1 VRVIGQPYLKEVD
14 YTVKNLIVDFVQEL
28 IQPNITLNKNETQER
43 KKAAA
48 ADIQPVLHKIKS
60 GEMLLREGERV
71 TEVQLLKLKTLEAQT
86 KTEQVLLSSLGA
98 ALIMLCLL
106 VTTYILH
113 LNRQIR
119 QAGAH
124 NKELLLIGSVAL
136 TFFTLA
142 VLSASFSEIV
152 TRNTPYPISGLSV
165 LFGVPLASGAMIL
178 CLFLGLGH
186 GGLFC
191 RYIPKQL

>member
-1 VRVIGQPYLKEVD
+1 MD
-14 YTVKNLIVDFVQEL
+14 YTVKNLIIDFVQEL

-48 ADIQPVLHKIKS
+48 TDIQPVLHKIKS

-106 VTTYILH
+106 ITTYILH

-119 QAGAH
+119 QVSAH
-124 NKELLLIGSVAL
+124 NKDLLLIASVAL
-136 TFFTLA
+136 TFFILA
-142 VLSASFSEIV
+142 LLSASFSEIV
-152 TRNTPYPISGLSV
+152 TIDGVRAIFEEGWGLLRASNTGPILVMRFEGPDNGKVASYRE
-165 LFGVPLASGAMIL
+165 LFNELL
-178 CLFLGLGH
+178 
-186 GGLFC
+186 
-191 RYIPKQL
+191 KQSLTYKV